1 MPPSKPAG
9 KGRANEESKEEALQA
24 VILADSFESKFA
36 PYSLE
41 RPRCLLPLGNTPLIE
56 YTFDFLARAGVQEV
70 YLYAGSHVDHV
81 ETYIKASRWKS
92 TTSPFNKVELIRCV
106 ATSVGDVMRDLDQK
120 DILSGD
126 FLVVSGDVVSD
137 FPITGALKAHKLR
150 RERDKNAIMTLVLR
164 EVQAEYYSE
173 SNSTIPTFVIDPAAD
188 RCLHYEESSRVGS
201 KSVAIDP
208 EMLKT
213 PELDIRQDLIDCRVD
228 ICTPDVLSLWSDNFD
243 NQSPRKDFVF
253 GVLKDFELNGKT
265 IHVHILESHY
275 AARSEDLW
283 SYAKISQDLVAGS
296 IPSFQTGSSLSAAGR
311 KSRIRGERVKISRP
325 VEIDDKTILGADS
338 SVGERSRIERSVVG
352 QRCHIGQ
359 AAAISSSYIW
369 DDVTVGDNVKISHA
383 ILGEKSIIGDNC
395 IIEPGA
401 LVSFG
406 VKIPSGTKI
415 LAGAKVSKKVGGEGE
430 GQGTASD
437 QSDFAYDEDDD
448 EADDFS
454 PGLVYQQK
462 EFAESLSTL
471 ASDITTPSS
480 PLNGSR
486 RQSFATNL
494 SEEDE
499 TTDRFQQDTVAIL
512 VQRMQEGK
520 QADDMLSELMGLRF
534 SGGADETEVRRA
546 VAAAV
551 SRRMTNLVE
560 EAIPAA
566 DASRRTL
573 QAYHTLIRRD
583 QAEQTTAEQVDFLL
597 DVQKDLSRRHEGAKV
612 LLFMVKDLYDLEV
625 LAEESFLSW
634 WVDGRSTAEE
644 GMREVRKQATQ
655 FIEWLQNAESIA
667 TALPLFQPEQP
678 AVSPRDAAALP
689 PATTPTPLGKRK
701 AFESAGGEAGSP
713 SAKARRIDGTLLQT
727 PGTPVSEE
735 RPSPCGTMDS
745 DEDMMSDLLSG
756 DEVDLDDGTQD
767 SEIGSI
773 EDFDHE
779 ADNTFGYDKD
789 YLTNPAK
796 PYEIDFKVLSPT
808 DIESQQEKQFEEVSN
823 ILELPVEQAAIL
835 LRFMRWNKEKLIESY
850 VDNPTKTLEAAGLG
864 PSFSDAPRTK
874 AVQGFECEICYED
887 GPGLMTYAMKC
898 NHRYC
903 ADCYRQYL
911 TQKVKEE
918 GEAAR
923 IECPRDGCSRIVDGK
938 SLRLLVDDEVL
949 RRYNVLL
956 TRTYVDDKDNLK
968 WCPAPECE
976 YAIECAIKK
985 RDLSRVVPTV
995 RCSHEHS
1002 FCFGCTLADH
1012 QPAPCGLVKKWL
1024 KKCEDDSE
1032 TSNWISANTKECPK
1046 CQSTIEKNGGC
1057 NHMICR
1063 KCKHEFCW
1071 MCMGPWSEHG
1081 TSWYNCNRY
1090 EEQSGAEARDAQ
1102 AKSRHSLERYLH
1114 YYNRYANHEQS
1125 AKLDKDLWLKT
1136 EKKMT
1141 SLQSQSDMSWIEVQ
1155 FLDTASKALQACR
1168 QTLKWTYAF
1177 AFYLA
1182 RNNMTE
1188 IFEDNQKD
1196 LEMAVENLSA
1206 MFEKPVNELAAL
1218 KVDILDKTS
1227 YCNRRREILLSDTAE
1242 NLKKGKF
1249 CYFVSVKVLTRR
1261 QINGSL
1267 MLKYEDLEP
1276 TCFSLFSPV
1285 LDEEFSL
1292 VLDEEFSLVLDEEF
1306 SLVLDEEFSL
1316 VLDEEF
1322 IAVVVTLS
1330 AAAAVTMVTTM
1341 VPGDTG

>member
-1 MPPSKPAG
+1 MPPPKPVG
-9 KGRANEESKEEALQA
+9 KGRANEENKEEPLQA
-24 VILADSFESKFA
+24 VIIADTFETKFA

-56 YTFDFLARAGVQEV
+56 YTFDFLASAGVQEV
-70 YLYAGSHVDHV
+70 YLYAGSHVDQV
-81 ETYIKASRWKS
+81 ETHVKASQWKS
-92 TTSPFNKVELIRCV
+92 SSSPFKKLELIRCV
-106 ATSVGDVMRDLDQK
+106 AASVGDVMRDLDQK
-120 DILSGD
+120 NLLAGD
-126 FLVVSGDVVSD
+126 FLVVSGDVVCD

-150 RERDKNAIMTLVLR
+150 RERDKNSIMTLVLR
-164 EVQAEYYSE
+164 EVQTGYYSQ
-173 SNSTIPTFVIDPAAD
+173 SNSVIPTFVIDPAAD
-188 RCLHYEESSRVGS
+188 RCLHYEESSRFS
-201 KSVAIDP
+201 PKSLHIDP
-208 EMLKT
+208 EILKT

-228 ICTPDVLSLWSDNFD
+228 ICTADVLSLWSDNFD

-253 GVLKDFELNGKT
+253 GVLKDYELNGKT
-265 IHVHILESHY
+265 IHVYVLENHY

-296 IPSFQTGSSLSAAGR
+296 IPSLEAQNRVSAYGQWKPRR
-311 KSRIRGERVKISRP
+311 KGPVCGDNVKVSRP
-325 VEIDDKTILGADS
+325 VEIDNKTILGTSS
-338 SVGERSRIERSVVG
+338 SVGERSRVQRSVVG
-352 QRCHIGQ
+352 QRCRIGKG
-359 AAAISSSYIW
+359 ADISRSYIW
-369 DDVTVGDNVKISHA
+369 DDVTMGDNVKISEA
-383 ILGEKSIIGDNC
+383 IIGEKSLIGDNC

-401 LVSFG
+401 LISFG
-406 VKIPSGTKI
+406 VRIPSGTKI
-415 LAGAKVSKKVGGEGE
+415 SAGIKVTTKISGEGD
-430 GQGTASD
+430 GQHRAPD
-437 QSDFAYDEDDD
+437 QSDFAYEDGDS
-448 EADDFS
+448 EVNDFS

-462 EFAESLSTL
+462 AFAESLSTL
-471 ASDITTPSS
+471 ASDISTPSS

-486 RQSFATNL
+486 RQSFATSV

-499 TTDRFQQDTVAIL
+499 TNDRFQQDTVAIL

-551 SRRMTNLVE
+551 SRRISSLVE
-560 EAIPAA
+560 GATPAA
-566 DASRRTL
+566 DAARRTL

-597 DVQKDLSRRHEGAKV
+597 DVQKDLTRRHEGAKV

-634 WVDGRSTAEE
+634 WSDGRSTAEE
-644 GMREVRKQATQ
+644 GMRESPQLYLPDVFPNSCADSGTTVLLLQAVAPPI
-655 FIEWLQNAESIA
+655 FES
-667 TALPLFQPEQP
+667 EQP

-689 PATTPTPLGKRK
+689 PATTPTQIGKRK
-701 AFESAGGEAGSP
+701 ASESVGDDAGSK
-713 SAKARRIDGTLLQT
+713 SAKSRKIDAIAVQT
-727 PGTPVSEE
+727 PGTPISEE
-735 RPSPCGTMDS
+735 RRSPSATMDS
-745 DEDMMSDLLSG
+745 DDDMMSDLLSG
-756 DEVDLDDGTQD
+756 DELDFDDGTQD

-773 EDFDHE
+773 GGDFDPE
-779 ADNTFGYDKD
+779 GDNTFGYDKD

-796 PYEIDFKVLSPT
+796 PYEIEFKVLTPA
-808 DIESQQEKQFEEVSN
+808 DIESQQEKQFHEVSS
-823 ILELPVEQAAIL
+823 ILELPAEQAAIL
-835 LRFMRWNKEKLIESY
+835 LRFMRWNKEKLIECY
-850 VDNPTKTLEAAGLG
+850 VDNQAKVLEAAGLG
-864 PSFSDAPRTK
+864 PTFSEAPRTK
-874 AVQGFECEICYED
+874 AVKGFECEICYED
-887 GPGLMTYAMKC
+887 APGLMTYAMKC

-903 ADCYRQYL
+903 TGCYSQYL
-911 TQKVKEE
+911 TQKVREE

-923 IECPRDGCSRIVDGK
+923 IQCPREGCSRIVDGK
-938 SLRLLVDDEVL
+938 SLRLLVRDDVMM
-949 RRYNVLL
+949 RYNVLL

-976 YAIECAIKK
+976 YAIDCPIKK
-985 RDLSRVVPTV
+985 RDMSRIVPTV
-995 RCSHEHS
+995 RCSHEHA

-1071 MCMGPWSEHG
+1071 MCMGPWLEHG

-1090 EEQSGAEARDAQ
+1090 TEKSGADARDAQ

-1218 KVDILDKTS
+1218 KVVILDKTS

-1249 CYFVSVKVLTRR
+1249 VLALT
-1261 QINGSL
+1261 
-1267 MLKYEDLEP
+1267 
-1276 TCFSLFSPV
+1276 
-1285 LDEEFSL
+1285 
-1292 VLDEEFSLVLDEEF
+1292 
-1306 SLVLDEEFSL
+1306 
-1316 VLDEEF
+1316 
-1322 IAVVVTLS
+1322 A
-1330 AAAAVTMVTTM
+1330 
-1341 VPGDTG
+1341 